1 MSVEVPPRRVGPA
14 EPVRHGRL
22 GKRGPWG
29 TILKFLVAIVA
40 VVSVGSVSIVA
51 FAAWDVVSKV
61 KPGIHLEPLP
71 GHSARPVDNINAI
84 EGGVNLVLT
93 GTDTRTGQGGAFKGD
108 LRSSSGVGNNDLTML
123 LHIAEDHKSA
133 TVVTFPRDLIVPIP
147 SCPTSDGREYPASNA
162 AMINTTLSR
171 GGLSCTVR
179 TVSSLTGLQI
189 PFAAKITM
197 AGVTAMSNAVGGVK
211 VCLASPVID
220 RFTNPP
226 LNLAAGLRTLKGA
239 EALSFLRSRH
249 GVGDGGDLGRISNQ
263 QVFLSALVRTVKSD
277 GVLGN
282 PLALYPLANAAVS
295 NMEFS
300 DTLTNPRTLVQI
312 ALALKNIDL
321 SNVVF
326 VQYPTLEYPLDRNR
340 VIPNPV
346 AAEALGA
353 ALRADVPVKLSG
365 KTGVGASLPP
375 TPSASPSPSPSASSS
390 PGSPSPSPSTASP
403 SPTPVTLPSAVTG
416 QTAAQET
423 CTKGNR

>member
-1 MSVEVPPRRVGPA
+1 M
-14 EPVRHGRL
+14 RHGQL

-40 VVSVGSVSIVA
+40 VVSVGGASIVA
-51 FAAWDVVSKV
+51 FAAWDVVSQG
-61 KPGIHLEPLP
+61 KPGIHLEQLP
-71 GHSARPVDNINAI
+71 GHSAKPVDNINAI

-108 LRSSSGVGNNDLTML
+108 LNSSSGIGNNDLTML
-123 LHIAEDHKSA
+123 LHIAEDHASA

-147 SCPTSDGREYPASNA
+147 SCPTEGGGEYPASDA
-162 AMINTTLSR
+162 AMINTTLAR

-179 TVSSLTGLQI
+179 TISSLTGLQI

-197 AGVTAMSNAVGGVK
+197 DGVKAMSNAVGGVT

-220 RFTNPP
+220 RFTAPP
-226 LNLAAGLRTLKGA
+226 LNLAAGPQTLKGA
-239 EALSFLRSRH
+239 KALSFLRSRH
-249 GVGDGGDLGRISNQ
+249 GVGDGSDLGRISNQ

-282 PLALYPLANAAVS
+282 PLALYPLAKAAVS

-300 DTLTNPRTLVQI
+300 DTLTNPKTLVQI
-312 ALALKNIDL
+312 ALALKGIDL

-326 VQYPTLEYPLDRNR
+326 LQYPVVDYPLDRNR

-346 AAEALGA
+346 AAQALGA
-353 ALRADVPVKLSG
+353 ALLADQPVKLSG
-365 KTGVGASLPP
+365 KTGIGASLA
-375 TPSASPSPSPSASSS
+375 PSSTPSPSETPSTAPSASSS
-390 PGSPSPSPSTASP
+390 PGSASPSPGTSTP
-403 SPTPVTLPSAVTG
+403 SPTPVTLPSTVTG